1 MKDTYLLITIITI
14 LTLSIIFT
22 NSCNVEID
30 KKEYLKVVMENVK
43 KIESATYFSI
53 RTGYAPY
60 DSVPYSIMHNIFK
73 EYKNPL
79 DTFVGA
85 SFVILNEIDTSKMDY
100 CYDGS
105 MRARVN
111 WDEKTMEIDS
121 FRNNPFPFRVVNAP
135 FFTRAIRLLE
145 YTLTT
150 KDSLTINTKNYRDS
164 IQYCIAVYDTV
175 VEFGFSRISY
185 PPAIYGSYKG
195 SISKYDIWI
204 NKNNNLPYRVTR
216 DLPHDK
222 TIEECKVFKI
232 NKDKLN
238 KFVASKYFPDYPL
251 KSEVNQS
258 KKMPDLLGKIAP
270 DWVLKD
276 SDNNLIALKSFK
288 SKVLMIQFT
297 SVSCGP
303 CMMSIA
309 FLKKLKTEYNIRD
322 FDFVAIEGFNRNSR
336 VLKKYQERNLFNYML
351 LMSTK
356 EVTDNYNIKAVPVFY
371 ILDENRVIRKIIRG
385 YGLETTD
392 KEIRDGINELIK

>member
-1 MKDTYLLITIITI
+1 MKETSLLITIII
-14 LTLSIIFT
+14 LLTVSIILT

-30 KKEYLKVVMENVK
+30 KKEYLKVVLENVK

-53 RTGYAPY
+53 RSGYAPF
-60 DSVPYSIMHNIFK
+60 DTLPYSTQHNYFK
-73 EYKNPL
+73 EFKNPS

-85 SFVILNEIDTSKMDY
+85 KFVTLNELDTTKIDY
-100 CYDGS
+100 CYDGN

-150 KDSLTINTKNYRDS
+150 KDSLTIDTKNYRDS
-164 IQYCIAVYDTV
+164 IHYCITVYDTV

-204 NKNNNLPYRVTR
+204 NKSNNLPYRVTR

-222 TIEECKVFKI
+222 TIEECKIIVI
-232 NKDKLN
+232 NKGNPLE
-238 KFVASKYFPDYPL
+238 FVASKYFPDFPL
-251 KSEVNQS
+251 KSEVQETKAKN
-258 KKMPDLLGKIAP
+258 DLLGRVAP
-270 DWVLKD
+270 DWILNDSDYKTVALKD
-276 SDNNLIALKSFK
+276 FK

-303 CMMSIA
+303 CMMSIS
-309 FLKKLKTEYNIRD
+309 FLKKLKTEYNKKD

-336 VLKKYQERNLFNYML
+336 VLKKYQERNLFNYKF
-351 LMSTK
+351 LMSTN
-356 EVTDNYNIKAVPVFY
+356 EVTNNYNIKAVPVFY
-371 ILDENRVIRKIIRG
+371 ILDENRVIRKIING

-392 KEIRDGINELIK
+392 KEIRDGIDELIK